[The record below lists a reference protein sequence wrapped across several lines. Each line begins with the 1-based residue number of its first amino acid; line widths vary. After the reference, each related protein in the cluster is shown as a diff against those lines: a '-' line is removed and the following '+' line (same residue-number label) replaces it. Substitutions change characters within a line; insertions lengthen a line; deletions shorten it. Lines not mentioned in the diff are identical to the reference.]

1 MPIGKGAAM
10 RLIFALIPLLT
21 AAVAF
26 AEDDYYYPNVVMSS
40 TCTDTEDTPAGATLT
55 ALPSNRPVVQSS
67 GSADGRCD
75 HDSRISIGELSAD
88 ATYGPLPGRPYKGYY
103 VFVDATVTGT
113 TFRLQTFVRKPHY
126 GVLILMDAGTGSASG
141 TDDYIWEVG
150 ITEAG
155 YAPSETITIIESP
168 LPGQWW
174 LRVDLLSATAIT
186 ADISM
191 VPAF

>member
-1 MPIGKGAAM
+1 M
-10 RLIFALIPLLT
+10 RLIFVLMSLLL

-26 AEDDYYYPNVVMSS
+26 AEDDYYYPNVIMST
-40 TCTDTEDTPAGATLT
+40 TCTDTNDTPAGASLV
-55 ALPSNRPVVQSS
+55 ALPGGRPAVQAS

-88 ATYGPLPGRPYKGYY
+88 ETFGPLPGKPYQGYY

-113 TFRLQTFVRKPHY
+113 TFRLQAYAAKAHD
-126 GVLILMDAGTGSASG
+126 GVLILLDAGSANGNG
-141 TDDYIWEVG
+141 TADYIWEVG
-150 ITEAG
+150 TTDGG
-155 YAPSETITIIESP
+155 YAPSETITALEAP
-168 LPGQWW
+168 LPGRWW
-174 LRVDLLSATAIT
+174 LRVDLLTATAIT